1 MSWAFLFNCKWML
14 KVTAAQCC
22 SKNYIRTYTEAR
34 KLELAQTKWKGWMS
48 WPSSLWSTGFIRLI
62 MFLAFW
68 WWASVN
74 NAREWRKWNLFMR
87 SFSITISFVSVTSR
101 VGMGSLGVTKS
112 SSGRMVLSPVKNC
125 ALLSPSYF
133 LFVLW
138 LPENYKVILSHSDY

>member
-1 MSWAFLFNCKWML
+1 
-14 KVTAAQCC
+14 
-22 SKNYIRTYTEAR
+22 
-34 KLELAQTKWKGWMS
+34 
-48 WPSSLWSTGFIRLI
+48 
-62 MFLAFW
+62 
-68 WWASVN
+68 
-74 NAREWRKWNLFMR
+74 MR